1 MVRGMQEV
9 LKWLGGRKEW
19 NNELEE
25 MLKVKLEEQ
34 GLGKKKEKIEAQ
46 MKIALEAYT
55 QPASEERKIITAQ
68 KGGLRGYLELCKH
81 HDLRTA
87 ASANR
92 LRSEIMELGK
102 ACKSRKE
109 VKEGLIN
116 LEAKRTR
123 LAEMV
128 TDKNNELQPTW
139 LKMILVQMLDKETKL
154 HIGEEI
160 GKDEVT
166 YQRNQ

>member
-34 GLGKKKEKIEAQ
+34 GLGKKKEKIDAQ

-55 QPASEERKIITAQ
+55 LPASEERKIITAQ
-68 KGGLRGYLELCKH
+68 KGGLQGYLELCKH
-81 HDLRTA
+81 HDLRTD

-102 ACKSRKE
+102 PCRSRKE
-109 VKEGLIN
+109 VREEEMGKRM
-116 LEAKRTR
+116 RTR
-123 LAEMV
+123 
-128 TDKNNELQPTW
+128 KRKRNGRGRGRGG
-139 LKMILVQMLDKETKL
+139 
-154 HIGEEI
+154 GEE
-160 GKDEVT
+160 EE
-166 YQRNQ
+166 RR